1 MIDIGITSEECHV
14 VDTNLIVGICVLIQT
29 LGNILYFRSLIGAAR
44 VNGNQIGNQPAV
56 FQRIVGIGTMD
67 EEEAAA
73 STCPAPAPPA
83 GYCGTL
89 LTPMAANFNILP
101 AALLEL
107 KDKNAVIKAQAPIAI
122 ILLVTHIF
130 LMYTLGF

>member
-56 FQRIVGIGTMD
+56 FQRIVVWMKK
-67 EEEAAA
+67 E
-73 STCPAPAPPA
+73 PPP
-83 GYCGTL
+83 
-89 LTPMAANFNILP
+89 TPVRFQIP
-101 AALLEL
+101 
-107 KDKNAVIKAQAPIAI
+107 DT
-122 ILLVTHIF
+122 LLVTVPYSRS
-130 LMYTLGF
+130 LVMLV